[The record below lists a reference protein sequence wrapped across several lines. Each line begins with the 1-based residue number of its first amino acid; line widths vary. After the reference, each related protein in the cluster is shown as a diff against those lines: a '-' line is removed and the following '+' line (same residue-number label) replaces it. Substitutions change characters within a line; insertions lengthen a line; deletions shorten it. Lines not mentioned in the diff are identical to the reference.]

1 MYCPKCTLEIK
12 GEDQVTCPICSEP
25 LIESSVENIEQ
36 PTSEDLKLQELIADI
51 DASVSGSDDQ
61 SSSQDIPDSE
71 VEDASVPGPDYKLEM
86 DDKMPEPELEPEIKP
101 FNSEGEDTGSAP
113 ESDESGDE
121 FSIDLE
127 KEFSLDDEMTDGEL
141 SSDQGEDNFYDLEK
155 ELGLV
160 DEKMK
165 SIDEE
170 PSSIDFDKLAL
181 TEEEKS
187 FALDDAVED
196 DGSDDAAETDSKEDL
211 DRTLEELDPIK
222 DMEKS
227 QKKSSSFGLIAVLV
241 ILIIVCGI
249 AYTKFKPEI
258 ESFIKSDPAKIA
270 KDEQLKEKFG
280 PKADKQV
287 QKEVVEEK
295 VPVDIK
301 VPEQPVVVA
310 VEQPVEKAVAEK
322 VEEIIEAKEVKVPPE
337 PVVEKV
343 EEIIEAKEV
352 KVSPESVVEKVEE
365 IIEVK
370 EVKVSPKPVVE
381 KVEAKEV
388 KALPKSVKKEV
399 AVPAKPSVTYSI
411 HAGSF
416 RKSKLAQNDVNRFN
430 KLGYNAYIERVNLG
444 DKGIWYRVKIGLYN
458 TRAEALKAEKEFL
471 GKVKAQTR
479 VIRNK

>member
-187 FALDDAVED
+187 FALDDSVEA

-222 DMEKS
+222 DMDQSK
-227 QKKSSSFGLIAVLV
+227 KKSSSFGLIAVLV
-241 ILIIVCGI
+241 ILIIVCVI

-258 ESFIKSDPAKIA
+258 ESLIKSDPAKIA

-280 PKADKQV
+280 PKADTQAE
-287 QKEVVEEK
+287 KEVVEEALVEEK
-295 VPVDIK
+295 EPVDIK

-310 VEQPVEKAVAEK
+310 VEQPVEKAVVEK

-343 EEIIEAKEV
+343 EEIIEVNEV
-352 KVSPESVVEKVEE
+352 
-365 IIEVK
+365 EVP
-370 EVKVSPKPVVE
+370 PKPIVE

-388 KALPKSVKKEV
+388 KALPIPVKKEV
-399 AVPAKPSVTYSI
+399 AAPAKPSVTYSI

-416 RKSKLAQNDVNRFN
+416 RKSKLAQNDVSRFN

-471 GKVKAQTR
+471 EKVKAQTR